1 MEKKINPRRLEKGIA
16 LIGSML
22 LMLGSF
28 SQAEAPPEPWI
39 SIIPV
44 AGPTLQILEEQTL
57 NALRALEAAE
67 RMRFFTAIAE
77 NDETVVNAMLNAG
90 MDANATLPQPVPREF
105 ANRFQDENV
114 QYYVRSEGGFTALM
128 LATVLNNAPL
138 VQRLLQA
145 GADPWKLT
153 KRHKTFAL
161 WLAGKNGN
169 IDIMRSLMRI
179 APDSEA
185 MRLRIRVDVANQ
197 RAFLWRDNEVIFT
210 TEVSCGRPSHP
221 TPKGRYLVTDKYRM
235 WKSTLYPA
243 KMPYY
248 LRLSCGDFGLH
259 SGYVPGYAASHG
271 CIRLPEAA
279 AKKFYA
285 EVPAGTLVE
294 IE

>member
-1 MEKKINPRRLEKGIA
+1 MEKKFILRRLKRRIA
-16 LIGSML
+16 MMGSVFLVM
-22 LMLGSF
+22 GGF
-28 SQAEAPPEPWI
+28 STAEAMPEPWV

-44 AGPTLQILEEQTL
+44 IGPTLEVFEEQMKVARQALEE
-57 NALRALEAAE
+57 AE
-67 RMRFFTAIAE
+67 KMKFFTALAE
-77 NDETVVNAMLNAG
+77 NDEATVEAMLSAG
-90 MDANATLPQPVPREF
+90 MDANVTVPHPASREF
-105 ANRFQDENV
+105 INRFRDEAV

-128 LATVLNNAPL
+128 LATALNNTSL

-185 MRLRIRVDVANQ
+185 MKLRIRVDVANQ

-271 CIRLPEAA
+271 CIRLPEEA
-279 AKKFYA
+279 AKKFFA
-285 EVPAGTLVE
+285 EIPVGTLVE